1 MIKYVSRL
9 IIIFVCLLLL
19 IIWVVSCENEYPD
32 SLFNPEAPKGD
43 TPEIESIS
51 PAEGSLAG
59 VGQVTINGKNFSG
72 TLNDNFVFFNAE
84 RAINVE
90 ASPNKLVV
98 IAPNLFGD
106 SIKVKIAVHKV
117 ELYSDTKF
125 YKLIPA
131 VKVHGELADGDETHG
146 IAVDTENNVFVSASG
161 KIIRKIASDG
171 KTTAYKENLTFLKA
185 NNMKMGPG
193 NTLYCTVAAG
203 RVRKIATLD
212 PQGVEGT
219 FVSLT
224 GNPGDLDFDENKNIW
239 VTVLGD
245 IYLVKSDKTA
255 KKILS
260 LPVTLVSLRVFN
272 GYVYVT
278 GSDAGTGE
286 AKIWRM
292 KINGENLDAP
302 EVVLDLTTATWLE
315 GKTVNCLTFSAD
327 GEMVLGTN
335 HEKGIF
341 IYRESDKSASPL
353 YPGLIAPSIYAMTWN
368 ETHYLYASQQL
379 NDGAKVLAID
389 MAKAGAPYF
398 GRK

>member
-1 MIKYVSRL
+1 MIKYISRKL
-9 IIIFVCLLLL
+9 IIFLCLLLPL
-19 IIWVVSCENEYPD
+19 LWLVSCENDYPD
-32 SLFNPEAPKGD
+32 SLFDPEAPKGD
-43 TPEIESIS
+43 TPVIDSIT
-51 PAEGSLAG
+51 PAEGALAG
-59 VGQVTINGKNFSG
+59 VGKVTINGKNFSE
-72 TLNDNFVFFNAE
+72 TLENNFVFFNAE

-90 ASPNKLVV
+90 ASKNKLVV

-106 SIKVKIAVHKV
+106 SIKVKIAIHKV

-131 VKVHGELADGDETHG
+131 VNEVGKLADGDEG
-146 IAVDTENNVFVSASG
+146 WGLAVDATDNVFVSVSG
-161 KIIRKIASDG
+161 KIIRKIAVDG

-185 NNMKMGPG
+185 NNMKMGPD

-260 LPVTLVSLRVFN
+260 LPVTLTSLRVYN

-278 GSDAGTGE
+278 GGDPGVGE
-286 AKIWRM
+286 AKIWRA
-292 KINGENLDAP
+292 KINGENLDTP

-315 GKTVNCLTFSAD
+315 GATVNCLTFSAD

-335 HEKGIF
+335 HENGIF
-341 IYRESDKSASPL
+341 IYHESDGSASPL

-368 ETHYLYASQQL
+368 ETHYLYATQQL
-379 NDGAKVLAID
+379 ADGAKVLVID
-389 MAKAGAPYF
+389 MAKAGAPYY